1 MILGQYDDW
10 PGFQE
15 CDACLKKSDSPR
27 PVQSRLKVTLHDVC
41 EALEEEEPQDLRVGV
56 GRELVEEL

>member
-1 MILGQYDDW
+1 MILGQYHNW

-15 CDACLKKSDSPR
+15 CDACLKKSDSTR
-27 PVQSRLKVTLHDVC
+27 PVQSRLEVTLHDVC